1 MHVTDFERRIHHRGA
16 AIREIDNGHL
26 PSQNH
31 YYSDAYKASCIA
43 AIQLDVS
50 SIIIVF
56 DNCHLPS
63 QNHLLY

>member
-16 AIREIDNGHL
+16 AIREIDNCHL

-43 AIQLDVS
+43 AIQAG
-50 SIIIVF
+50 
-56 DNCHLPS
+56 
-63 QNHLLY
+63 